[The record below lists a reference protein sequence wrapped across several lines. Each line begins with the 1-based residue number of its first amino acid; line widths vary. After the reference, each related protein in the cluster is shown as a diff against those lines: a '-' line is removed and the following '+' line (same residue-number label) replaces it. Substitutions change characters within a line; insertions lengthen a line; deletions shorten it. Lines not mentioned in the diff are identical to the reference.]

1 VNLVADESLDRE
13 IVERLRRDGHAVKYV
28 AEMDAGISDD
38 AVIDLANRDSAILVT
53 ADKDF
58 GELVFRHHRLTR
70 GVILVRL
77 AGLPGE
83 RKATLV
89 AGLVETH
96 QPRLTKAF
104 TVITP
109 GAVRIRVQRNL

>member
-1 VNLVADESLDRE
+1 
-13 IVERLRRDGHAVKYV
+13 
-28 AEMDAGISDD
+28 
-38 AVIDLANRDSAILVT
+38 
-53 ADKDF
+53 
-58 GELVFRHHRLTR
+58 
-70 GVILVRL
+70 L

-83 RKATLV
+83 RKAALV

-96 QPRLTKAF
+96 QARLTKAF

>member
-1 VNLVADESLDRE
+1 VNLLADESLDRE
-13 IVERLRRDGHAVKYV
+13 IVERLRRDGNAVRYV

-38 AVIDLANRDSAILVT
+38 AVIDLANRDNAILVT

-58 GELVFRHHRLTR
+58 GELVFRQHRLTR

-77 AGLPGE
+77 AGLPGD
-83 RKATLV
+83 RKAALV
-89 AGLVETH
+89 ASLVATH
-96 QPRLTKAF
+96 QTRLTKAF

-109 GAVRIRVQRNL
+109 GAVRIRAQQRL